1 MTSEKMLELLN
12 NGFFN
17 NSGIADLNALT
28 ELKNGLESNI
38 RHEIAKSKGTIKDET
53 IIKRF
58 FKSTTNQNIVGLMHT
73 VYNDIDYNVFCNG
86 YAMILNSDTTETY
99 GYENINQLSTESINK
114 VISDCEILD
123 TDSIVEVDIESLKY
137 FCKTNKP
144 AKREP
149 QTAIKFDYYTNNGLK
164 KVIGLSP
171 NYLLDMLT
179 YCKTNKFYVKSAIRP
194 ITIIS
199 DDGTKKAI
207 LCPVNI
213 LNNKKAKYIYE

>member
-1 MTSEKMLELLN
+1 MTNEKMLELLN

-17 NSGIADLNALT
+17 SSGIADLNALT

-38 RHEIAKSKGTIKDET
+38 RHEIAKSKGTTKDET

-58 FKSTTNQNIVGLMHT
+58 FKNTNNQNIVGLMRT

-86 YAMILNSDTTETY
+86 YAMILNSDITETY
-99 GYENINQLSTESINK
+99 GYKNINQLSVESINK
-114 VISDCEILD
+114 IISNCEILN

-137 FCKTNKP
+137 FCKTNK
-144 AKREP
+144 AGKREP
-149 QTAIKFDYYTNNGLK
+149 QTTIKFDYYTNNGLK
-164 KVIGLSP
+164 TIGLNP
-171 NYLLDMLT
+171 CYLLDLLT
-179 YCKTNKFYVKSAIRP
+179 YCKTNKFYVKSAIKP

-199 DDGTKKAI
+199 DDGTKKAV

-213 LNNKKAKYIYE
+213 LNNKKEYINE